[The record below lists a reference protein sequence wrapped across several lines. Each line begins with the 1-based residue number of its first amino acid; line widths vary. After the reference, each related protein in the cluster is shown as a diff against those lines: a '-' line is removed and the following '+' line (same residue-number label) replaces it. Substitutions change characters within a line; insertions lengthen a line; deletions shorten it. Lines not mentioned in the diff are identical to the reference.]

1 MDKPTYIQQI
11 LTEHLSSKYY
21 MQLTKQEAHRKLDK
35 LRTYLKTLVTS
46 NAHIIS
52 KAELT
57 YFDRSFKIQHR
68 IPIFYGLSKVH
79 KTPMTLHP
87 VVSCSNS
94 LMSVFSNW
102 LDHKMKE
109 LLPLIQSHIVNSTTV
124 VNNIKNVTLPKE
136 ATTFSANAISM
147 YTNIDT
153 DIGLATFQSFFQDN
167 SDKKP
172 NEFQVELFLQLL
184 ETVIKK

>member
-1 MDKPTYIQQI
+1 
-11 LTEHLSSKYY
+11 
-21 MQLTKQEAHRKLDK
+21 
-35 LRTYLKTLVTS
+35 
-46 NAHIIS
+46 
-52 KAELT
+52 
-57 YFDRSFKIQHR
+57 
-68 IPIFYGLSKVH
+68 
-79 KTPMTLHP
+79 MTLHP

-124 VNNIKNVTLPKE
+124 VNNLKNVTLPKE
-136 ATTFSANAISM
+136 ATIFSANATSM

>member
-1 MDKPTYIQQI
+1 MEKPTYIQQI
-11 LTEHLSSKYY
+11 LTEHLTSKYY

-124 VNNIKNVTLPKE
+124 VNNLHTTSPTINDAAPDTPAKTKQFPFESMLQTWQSYCKENNTTIIPKAE
-136 ATTFSANAISM
+136 TKLSGWVR
-147 YTNIDT
+147 DT
-153 DIGLATFQSFFQDN
+153 
-167 SDKKP
+167 
-172 NEFQVELFLQLL
+172 
-184 ETVIKK
+184 